1 VAALE
6 VETMT
11 EDEDRWVLPREDI
24 PPNGRPDDV
33 KGPPVEPV
41 PDGGGQ
47 GSLDLPGNDGDL
59 DVGDPPT
66 RDDLGEPVMRQAG
79 R

>member
-1 VAALE
+1 MGVSDVGDAANPNDIWLIGAVVA
-6 VETMT
+6 
-11 EDEDRWVLPREDI
+11 D
-24 PPNGRPDDV
+24 
-33 KGPPVEPV
+33 PPVEPV